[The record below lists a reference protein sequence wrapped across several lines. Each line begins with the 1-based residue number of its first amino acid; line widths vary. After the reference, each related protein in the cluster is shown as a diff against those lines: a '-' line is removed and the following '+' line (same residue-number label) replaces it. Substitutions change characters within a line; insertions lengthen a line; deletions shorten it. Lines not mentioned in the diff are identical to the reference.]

1 MAEELAA
8 VERGGI
14 RQGVSA
20 KVLYYVA
27 HDASVLRP
35 DALRAHLTAALCSR
49 EPSCIPTSGRL
60 NLLKDDVDNF
70 KLVDHLYDKI
80 YRRTS

>member
-1 MAEELAA
+1 MQILTPEYAKVMSEELAA

-35 DALRAHLTAALCSR
+35 L
-49 EPSCIPTSGRL
+49 EPI
-60 NLLKDDVDNF
+60 
-70 KLVDHLYDKI
+70 
-80 YRRTS
+80 